1 MSHKAGEYLQ
11 HDPIKL
17 RFTTTNPTT
26 GQPKAILKRS
36 LNQSIAEIMA
46 PIYASPTTTLI
57 LYEKLDVS
65 IVELETKRSL
75 KVIWTG
81 IHNKEEGIHQ
91 FLLPKTN
98 MVHDLAD
105 NLAKVVKLSIG
116 GTSKIRIFEISK
128 DGKTQKEFTGSE
140 MIGNIPEPVE
150 LYAEVYCAYKHPEVF
165 LTDHRKF
172 HGKNSRLTTLTRS
185 SVFSTSRKSCRGRMV
200 CLSSLL

>member
-1 MSHKAGEYLQ
+1 MSTKAGEYLR

-17 RFTTTNPTT
+17 RFTTTHATN
-26 GQPKAILKRS
+26 GSPKSILKRS

-46 PIYASPTTTLI
+46 PSYINPTTTII

-81 IHNKEEGIHQ
+81 IHNREEAVHA
-91 FLLPKTN
+91 FLLPKTS

-105 NLAKVVKLSIG
+105 YLAKMVTLTPG
-116 GTSKIRIFEISK
+116 GTGKIRVFEVSK
-128 DGKTQKEFTGSE
+128 DWKMQKEFTGSE

-150 LYAEVYCAYKHPEVF
+150 LYAEVRNQVSCLWLAA
-165 LTDHRKF
+165 
-172 HGKNSRLTTLTRS
+172 RL
-185 SVFSTSRKSCRGRMV
+185 
-200 CLSSLL
+200 

>member
-1 MSHKAGEYLQ
+1 MSHKAGEYLR

-46 PIYASPTTTLI
+46 PIYASPTTTMI

-81 IHNKEEGIHQ
+81 IHNKEEGVHQ

-105 NLAKVVKLSIG
+105 NLGKAVKQSPG
-116 GTSKIRIFEISK
+116 GTGTIRIFEVSK
-128 DGKTQKEFTGSE
+128 DGKTQRVFTGSE

-150 LYAEVYCAYKHPEVF
+150 LYAEVCSTYKHFNV
-165 LTDHRKF
+165 LLKDHRKF
-172 HGKNSRLTTLTRS
+172 LEKNSRPTILTRS
-185 SVFSTSRKSCRGRMV
+185 LAFSTSRKSCRGHME
-200 CLSSLL
+200 CLSNSL